1 MSRKRSQFLS
11 DFGKAFQIFKTI
23 VDALLKAGG
32 SDEDLGRVLSDQGL
46 ADGIA
51 QVIISKSRQTFRVA
65 VDYTQTLK
73 QMISAG
79 KYDWVNGD
87 ITQDHFPIKG
97 NGKKEEEVVLFH
109 FDKVMTSEQAITEM
123 DKTGFRP
130 ATIEE
135 LLALGAQQPELQKQ
149 FPIVALGSVW
159 RRPSG
164 SRDVPCLSWIGRQRR
179 LDLDWFEGAWDGGCR
194 FAAVCK

>member
-79 KYDWVNGD
+79 KYDWANSD

-159 RRPSG
+159 RNPLGDRN
-164 SRDVPCLSWIGRQRR
+164 VPDLRWGGRQRS
-179 LDLDWFEGAWDGGCR
+179 LDLDWFGGDWREDSR